1 METAGSL
8 PCRRFCFSCKP
19 SHRALYHGAFVF
31 RLSRIKNNTVL
42 NEYRKKRDFKKT
54 AEPAGD
60 DRHSSGDRAFVVQK
74 HAATHLHYDLRL
86 EVDGVLKSWAV
97 PKGPSLNPGDKRLAM
112 HVEDHPFEYRN
123 FEGSIPKGEYGGGEV
138 IIWDKGTYAPE
149 GTLSTKEQLAKGE
162 LKFQLHGEKLRGSFV
177 IVKLKKPGNKNEW
190 LLIKHRDAFAD
201 SKWDAEQHAESVV
214 SGRTLEDIAAGRPAS
229 GARRAVDPSALSE
242 AIETPMPKMP
252 SGVRATLAELGDKA
266 FSSPNWV
273 FEIKW
278 DGVRAIAQIE
288 NGKTSL
294 WARSG
299 RDVTLEYPEF
309 KDMAARFRV
318 RDAIID
324 GEIVTLDAD
333 GRSNFHT
340 LQHRLGVQN
349 PSRQLMQSVP
359 LDYFAFDV
367 MYAEGYDLRR
377 VPLVE
382 RKDFLQQILSP
393 NERIHFSEHI
403 PEQGEALYEAARGK
417 GLEGIIAKLKNST
430 YAGARTSTWVKLKIV
445 SEVDAV
451 VAGYTEGR
459 GSRKFFGA
467 LVLGLYEGGEL
478 KFIGNVG
485 TGFDETKQEEIT
497 KQLEE
502 LRAEKSPF
510 SKPPALR
517 ENVDWVEP
525 TLVARVKYAN
535 WTNDNHLR
543 APVFLSLLTDRSARD
558 CTMEDAKPES
568 TAALESKAEKE
579 NPAPKKAK
587 GKPAKAAP
595 VNEPERE
602 EIPTEKPPPAIDIS
616 RAKQKASKN
625 PAPSPKA
632 ASKTISIS
640 SGRESEVENELR
652 AGHKET
658 MDVES
663 DGQRLHFS
671 NLNKIYFPE
680 VGVKKRELLAYYYR
694 MARYILPFLQ
704 DRPMVLRR
712 YPDGVDGKAFF
723 QKEAPSYLPDWIQTA
738 TVDSEE
744 RGGEMQYILCNSR
757 ATLLYLTNLGCIDH
771 NPWSS
776 RAQSQENPDYVFF
789 DLDPTDDTPFSDV
802 MHIAREIY
810 AMLKSI
816 KMRCYMKT
824 SGASGFHIFI
834 PLEPKYTYEQTR
846 TFAEVVGRLVAS
858 KNSKLTTF
866 ERTVSKRPKGRI
878 LIDALQNASGKPLA
892 CAYSVRAFPKATV
905 STPLTP
911 EELTTNI
918 SAEQFTLRNFND
930 RIAKVGDLWSDFWQN
945 RQTLDRALELLAGK
959 FPKGER

>member
-1 METAGSL
+1 
-8 PCRRFCFSCKP
+8 
-19 SHRALYHGAFVF
+19 
-31 RLSRIKNNTVL
+31 
-42 NEYRKKRDFKKT
+42 
-54 AEPAGD
+54 
-60 DRHSSGDRAFVVQK
+60 
-74 HAATHLHYDLRL
+74 
-86 EVDGVLKSWAV
+86 LKSWAV
-97 PKGPSLNPGDKRLAM
+97 PKGPSLNPNDKRLAM
-112 HVEDHPFEYRN
+112 QTEDHPFEYRK
-123 FEGSIPKGEYGGGEV
+123 FEGSIPKGEYGGGEM
-138 IIWDKGTYAPE
+138 IIWDQGTYAPE
-149 GTLSTKEQLAKGE
+149 GTLSIKDQLAKGDF
-162 LKFQLHGEKLRGSFV
+162 KFQLNGEKLRGSFV
-177 IVKLKKPGNKNEW
+177 LVKLKKPGNKNEW
-190 LLIKHRDAFAD
+190 LLIKHRDAFVDA
-201 SKWDAEQHAESVV
+201 KWDAEQHAESVV
-214 SGRTLEDIAAGRPAS
+214 TGRTLEDIRKGRPAS
-229 GARRAVDPSALSE
+229 RERRAVDPSALPG
-242 AIETPMPKMP
+242 AVETPMPKMP
-252 SGVRATLAELGDKA
+252 SGVRATLAELGDKP

-278 DGVRAIAQIE
+278 DGVRAIAQVE
-288 NGKTSL
+288 NGKTTL

-318 RDAIID
+318 REAIID
-324 GEIVTLDAD
+324 GEIVTLDSD

-367 MYAEGYDLRR
+367 MYADGYDLRR
-377 VPLVE
+377 VPLVD
-382 RKDFLQQILSP
+382 RKDFLQQVLSP
-393 NERIHFSEHI
+393 NERLHFSEHI
-403 PEQGEALYEAARGK
+403 PDQGEALYEAARSK

-467 LVLGLYEGGEL
+467 LVLGLHEGKEL
-478 KFIGNVG
+478 KFIGSVG
-485 TGFDETKQEEIT
+485 TGFDENKQEEIL
-497 KQLEE
+497 KQLEK
-502 LRAEKSPF
+502 LRTEKSPF
-510 SKPPALR
+510 VKPPGLR
-517 ENVDWVEP
+517 ENVYWVEP
-525 TLVARVKYAN
+525 ELVARVKYAN

-543 APVFLSLLTDRSARD
+543 APVFLSLLTDRAAKD

-568 TAALESKAEKE
+568 TSALESKAEKE
-579 NPAPKKAK
+579 NPVPKKAK
-587 GKPAKAAP
+587 
-595 VNEPERE
+595 
-602 EIPTEKPPPAIDIS
+602 EKPTKVAPSEVVEEHESEEFLAEEPKAENKTQRS
-616 RAKQKASKN
+616 KQKSAKSSES
-625 PAPSPKA
+625 SPKITG
-632 ASKTISIS
+632 KTVSIS
-640 SGRESEVENELR
+640 SGREVEIENELR
-652 AGHKET
+652 SGTKET

-680 VGVKKRELLAYYYR
+680 VRVKKRELLAYYYR

-738 TVDSEE
+738 TVASDE

-776 RAQSQENPDYVFF
+776 RAQSQESPDYVFF

-802 MHIAREIY
+802 MHIAREVY

-834 PLEPKYTYEQTR
+834 PLEPKYTFEQTR

-858 KNSKLTTF
+858 ENPKLTTF

-930 RIAKVGDLWSDFWQN
+930 RIAKVGDLWADFWKN
-945 RQTLDRALELLAGK
+945 RQTLDRALELLAKK
-959 FPKGER
+959 FPKS

>member
-1 METAGSL
+1 
-8 PCRRFCFSCKP
+8 
-19 SHRALYHGAFVF
+19 
-31 RLSRIKNNTVL
+31 VL
-42 NEYRKKRDFKKT
+42 NEYKKKRDFKKT
-54 AEPAGD
+54 AEPAGGEP
-60 DRHSSGDRAFVVQK
+60 HHGGDRAFVVQK

-112 HVEDHPFEYRN
+112 QVEDHPFEYRK
-123 FEGSIPKGEYGGGEV
+123 FEGSIPKGEYGGGEM
-138 IIWDKGTYAPE
+138 IIWDQGTYVPE
-149 GTLSTKEQLAKGE
+149 GTLSVKEQLAKGDF
-162 LKFQLHGEKLRGSFV
+162 KFRLDGEKLRGSFV
-177 IVKLKKPGNKNEW
+177 LVKLKKPGNKNEW
-190 LLIKHRDAFAD
+190 LLIKHRDAFVDA
-201 SKWDAEQHAESVV
+201 KWDVEQHAESVV
-214 SGRTLEDIAAGRPAS
+214 SGRTVEDIREGRHASRPRVAADPSLLS
-229 GARRAVDPSALSE
+229 GAFDA
-242 AIETPMPKMP
+242 PMPAMP

-273 FEIKW
+273 YEIKW
-278 DGVRAIAQIE
+278 DGVRAIAQLE
-288 NGKTSL
+288 NGKTTL

-299 RDVTLEYPEF
+299 RDVTSEYPEF
-309 KDMAARFRV
+309 KDMAARFRA
-318 RDAIID
+318 RNAIID
-324 GEIVTLDAD
+324 GEIVTLDKD

-340 LQHRLGVQN
+340 LQQRLGVQN

-367 MYAEGYDLRR
+367 MYADGYDLRR

-382 RKDFLQQILSP
+382 RKDFLQRILLG
-393 NERIHFSEHI
+393 NESIHFSEHI
-403 PEQGEALYEAARGK
+403 AEQGEALYEAARSK
-417 GLEGIIAKLKNST
+417 GLEGIIAKLANST

-445 SEVDAV
+445 DEVDAV
-451 VAGYTEGR
+451 IAGYTEGR

-478 KFIGNVG
+478 KFIGSVG
-485 TGFDETKQEEIT
+485 TGFDEAKQEKILD
-497 KQLEE
+497 QLAP
-502 LRAEKSPF
+502 LKVKTSPF
-510 SKPPALR
+510 AKTPSFREDVEWVKP
-517 ENVDWVEP
+517 E
-525 TLVARVKYAN
+525 LVARVKYAN

-543 APVFLSLLTDRSARD
+543 APVFMSLLTDRAAKD

-568 TAALESKAEKE
+568 TATLESKAEKE
-579 NPAPKKAK
+579 NPEPKEKK
-587 GKPAKAAP
+587 GKRTTKFESTPEPEAEEPPTEVPLEAENDSRTKPKARRPAALPAK
-595 VNEPERE
+595 
-602 EIPTEKPPPAIDIS
+602 DS
-616 RAKQKASKN
+616 G
-625 PAPSPKA
+625 
-632 ASKTISIS
+632 KTISIS
-640 SGRESEVENELR
+640 SGREAEVENELR
-652 AGHKET
+652 SGTKET

-680 VGVKKRELLAYYYR
+680 VGIKKRELLAYYYR

-723 QKEAPSYLPDWIQTA
+723 QKEAPSYLPEWIETA

-789 DLDPTDDTPFSDV
+789 DLDPTDDTKFSDV
-802 MHIAREIY
+802 MHVAREIY

-834 PLEPKYTYEQTR
+834 PLEPKYSYEQTR

-858 KNSKLTTF
+858 ENPKLTTF

-905 STPLTP
+905 STPLSP
-911 EELTTNI
+911 EELTTGI
-918 SAEQFTLRNFND
+918 SAEQFTLRNFNE
-930 RIAKVGDLWSDFWQN
+930 RIAKVGDLWADFWKN
-945 RQTLDRALELLAGK
+945 RQTLDRALKLLAKK
-959 FPKGER
+959 FPKGE

>member
-1 METAGSL
+1 
-8 PCRRFCFSCKP
+8 
-19 SHRALYHGAFVF
+19 
-31 RLSRIKNNTVL
+31 VL
-42 NEYRKKRDFKKT
+42 NEYNKKRDFKKT
-54 AEPAGD
+54 AEPAGGEPH
-60 DRHSSGDRAFVVQK
+60 RGGDRAFVVQK

-86 EVDGVLKSWAV
+86 EIDGVLKSWAV

-112 HVEDHPFEYRN
+112 QTEDHPFEYRN
-123 FEGSIPKGEYGGGEV
+123 FEGSIPKGQYGGGEM
-138 IIWDKGTYAPE
+138 IIWDQGTYAPE
-149 GTLSTKEQLAKGE
+149 GTLSVKDQLAKGDF
-162 LKFQLHGEKLRGSFV
+162 KFQLNGEKLRGSFV
-177 IVKLKKPGNKNEW
+177 LVKLKKPGNKNEW
-190 LLIKHRDAFAD
+190 LLIKHRDAFVDA
-201 SKWDAEQHAESVV
+201 KWDVEQHPKSVV
-214 SGRTLEDIAAGRPAS
+214 SGRTVEDIREGRPAS
-229 GARRAVDPSALSE
+229 RPRVAADPSLLSGTSE
-242 AIETPMPKMP
+242 AAMPVMP

-273 FEIKW
+273 YEIKW

-288 NGKTSL
+288 NGKTTL

-299 RDVTLEYPEF
+299 RDVTSEYPEF

-318 RDAIID
+318 RNAIID
-324 GEIVTLDAD
+324 GEIVTLDKD

-340 LQHRLGVQN
+340 LQQRLGVQN

-367 MYAEGYDLRR
+367 MYADGYDLRR

-382 RKDFLQQILSP
+382 RKDFLQLILSG
-393 NERIHFSEHI
+393 NESVHFSEHI
-403 PEQGEALYEAARGK
+403 AEQGEALYEAARSK
-417 GLEGIIAKLKNST
+417 GLEGIIAKLANST

-445 SEVDAV
+445 DEVDAV
-451 VAGYTEGR
+451 IAGYTEGR
-459 GSRKFFGA
+459 GSRRFFGA
-467 LVLGLYEGGEL
+467 LVLGLYEGRDL
-478 KFIGNVG
+478 KFIGSVG
-485 TGFDETKQEEIT
+485 TGFDEAKQEKILD
-497 KQLEE
+497 QLEP
-502 LRAEKSPF
+502 LKVKASPF
-510 SKPPALR
+510 AKVPALR
-517 ENVDWVEP
+517 EDVEWVEP
-525 TLVARVKYAN
+525 ELVARVKYAN

-543 APVFLSLLTDRSARD
+543 APVFMSLLADRAAKD

-579 NPAPKKAK
+579 NPEPKKAK
-587 GKPAKAAP
+587 GKRAAKPESVPQIDVEELSAEEPLADDDNSRSEIKMVKSTAPGAKASA
-595 VNEPERE
+595 
-602 EIPTEKPPPAIDIS
+602 
-616 RAKQKASKN
+616 
-625 PAPSPKA
+625 
-632 ASKTISIS
+632 KTISIT
-640 SGRESEVENELR
+640 SGREAEVENELR
-652 AGHKET
+652 SGSKET

-723 QKEAPSYLPDWIQTA
+723 QKEAPSYLPDWIETA

-789 DLDPTDDTPFSDV
+789 DLDPTDDTKFSDV

-824 SGASGFHIFI
+824 SGASGFHIFV
-834 PLEPKYTYEQTR
+834 PLEPKYSYEQTR

-858 KNSKLTTF
+858 ENPKLTTF

-905 STPLTP
+905 STPLSP
-911 EELTTNI
+911 EDLATNI

-930 RIAKVGDLWSDFWQN
+930 RIAKVGDLWADFWKN
-945 RQTLDRALELLAGK
+945 RQTLDRALELLAKK
-959 FPKGER
+959 FPKA

>member
-1 METAGSL
+1 
-8 PCRRFCFSCKP
+8 
-19 SHRALYHGAFVF
+19 
-31 RLSRIKNNTVL
+31 VL

-54 AEPAGD
+54 AEPAGGES
-60 DRHSSGDRAFVVQK
+60 HHGGDRAFVVQK

-112 HVEDHPFEYRN
+112 QVEDHPFEYRK
-123 FEGSIPKGEYGGGEV
+123 FEGSIPKGEYGGGEM
-138 IIWDKGTYAPE
+138 IIWDQGTYAPE
-149 GTLSTKEQLAKGE
+149 GTLSVKEQLTKGDF
-162 LKFQLHGEKLRGSFV
+162 KFQLNGERLRGSFV
-177 IVKLKKPGNKNEW
+177 LVKLKKPGNKNEW
-190 LLIKHRDAFAD
+190 LLIKHRDTFVD
-201 SKWDAEQHAESVV
+201 TKWDVEQHAESVV
-214 SGRTLEDIAAGRPAS
+214 SGRTVEDIREGRPAS
-229 GARRAVDPSALSE
+229 RPRVAADPSLLSGAFE
-242 AIETPMPKMP
+242 APVPAMP

-273 FEIKW
+273 YEIKW

-288 NGKTSL
+288 DGKTTL

-299 RDVTLEYPEF
+299 RDVTTEYPEF
-309 KDMAARFRV
+309 KDMAARFRA
-318 RDAIID
+318 RNAIID
-324 GEIVTLDAD
+324 GEIVTLDKD
-333 GRSNFHT
+333 GRSNFHS

-367 MYAEGYDLRR
+367 MYADGYDLRR
-377 VPLVE
+377 VPLVK
-382 RKDFLQQILSP
+382 RKNFLQLILSG
-393 NERIHFSEHI
+393 NESIHFSEHI
-403 PEQGEALYEAARGK
+403 AEQGEALYEAARSK
-417 GLEGIIAKLKNST
+417 GLEGIIAKLANST

-445 SEVDAV
+445 DEVDAV
-451 VAGYTEGR
+451 IAGYTEGR

-467 LVLGLYEGGEL
+467 LVLGLYEAREL
-478 KFIGNVG
+478 KFIGSVG
-485 TGFDETKQEEIT
+485 TGFDEAKQEKIFD
-497 KQLEE
+497 QLTR
-502 LRAEKSPF
+502 LRAKTSPF
-510 SKPPALR
+510 AKIPALR
-517 ENVDWVEP
+517 ENVEWVEP
-525 TLVARVKYAN
+525 ELVARVKYAN

-543 APVFLSLLTDRSARD
+543 APVFLSLLTDRAAKD

-579 NPAPKKAK
+579 NPEPKEQKKKRTAKLESKPEPEVEETPTEEPVATKNNSRTEPVARKRVGPPAK
-587 GKPAKAAP
+587 G
-595 VNEPERE
+595 
-602 EIPTEKPPPAIDIS
+602 S
-616 RAKQKASKN
+616 G
-625 PAPSPKA
+625 
-632 ASKTISIS
+632 KTISIS
-640 SGRESEVENELR
+640 LGRETEVENELR
-652 AGHKET
+652 SGTKET

-680 VGVKKRELLAYYYR
+680 VGGKKRELLAYYYR

-723 QKEAPSYLPDWIQTA
+723 QKEAPSYLPEWIATA

-776 RAQSQENPDYVFF
+776 RSQSQENPDYVFF

-810 AMLKSI
+810 DMLKSI

-834 PLEPKYTYEQTR
+834 PLEPKYSYEQTR

-858 KNSKLTTF
+858 ENPRLTTF

-911 EELTTNI
+911 QELTTNI
-918 SAEQFTLRNFND
+918 SAEQFTVHNFTE
-930 RIAKVGDLWSDFWQN
+930 RIARVGDLWSDFWKN
-945 RQTLDRALELLAGK
+945 RQTLDRALELLAKK
-959 FPKGER
+959 FPKGA

>member
-1 METAGSL
+1 
-8 PCRRFCFSCKP
+8 
-19 SHRALYHGAFVF
+19 
-31 RLSRIKNNTVL
+31 VL
-42 NEYRKKRDFKKT
+42 DEYKKKRDFKKT
-54 AEPAGD
+54 AEPSGGE
-60 DRHSSGDRAFVVQK
+60 RHHGGDRAFVVQM

-86 EVDGVLKSWAV
+86 EIDGVLKSWAV
-97 PKGPSLNPGDKRLAM
+97 PKGPSLNPSDKRLAM
-112 HVEDHPFEYRN
+112 QTEDHPFEYRN
-123 FEGSIPKGEYGGGEV
+123 FEGSIPKGEYGGGEM
-138 IIWDKGTYAPE
+138 IIWDRGTYAPE
-149 GTLSTKEQLAKGE
+149 GTLSVKDQLAKGDF
-162 LKFQLHGEKLRGSFV
+162 KFQLHGEKLRGSFV
-177 IVKLKKPGNKNEW
+177 LVKLKKPGNKNEW
-190 LLIKHRDAFAD
+190 LLIKHRDAFVDA
-201 SKWDAEQHAESVV
+201 KWDVEQHADSVV
-214 SGRTLEDIAAGRPAS
+214 SGRTIEDIREGRPAS
-229 GARRAVDPSALSE
+229 RERRAVDASVLPGA
-242 AIETPMPKMP
+242 AETPMPKMP
-252 SGVRATLAELGDKA
+252 SGVRATLAELGDKP

-288 NGKTSL
+288 NGKTTL

-309 KDMAARFRV
+309 KDMAARLRV

-349 PSRQLMQSVP
+349 PSRQMMQSVP

-367 MYAEGYDLRR
+367 MYAGGYDLRR

-403 PEQGEALYEAARGK
+403 PEQGEALYEAARGR

-467 LVLGLYEGGEL
+467 LVLGLYDGKEL
-478 KFIGNVG
+478 KFIGSVG
-485 TGFDETKQEEIT
+485 TGFDESKQEEIT
-497 KQLEE
+497 KQLDE
-502 LRAEKSPF
+502 LRTEKSPF
-510 SKPPALR
+510 AKPPALR

-525 TLVARVKYAN
+525 KLVARVKYGN

-543 APVFLSLLTDRSARD
+543 APVFLSVLTDRPAKD

-579 NPAPKKAK
+579 NPAPKESKEKPTKVAPVGVSEGELPSPPEPQIPERKASR
-587 GKPAKAAP
+587 GKQKTAKAS
-595 VNEPERE
+595 
-602 EIPTEKPPPAIDIS
+602 EKQPG
-616 RAKQKASKN
+616 AS
-625 PAPSPKA
+625 A
-632 ASKTISIS
+632 KTISKS
-640 SGRESEVENELR
+640 SGREAEVENELR
-652 AGHKET
+652 AGSKET
-658 MDVES
+658 MDVEC

-680 VGVKKRELLAYYYR
+680 PGVKKRELLAYYYR
-694 MARYILPFLQ
+694 MARYILPFLK

-723 QKEAPSYLPDWIQTA
+723 QKEAPSYIPDWIQTA

-834 PLEPKYTYEQTR
+834 PLEPKYSYEQTR

-858 KNSKLTTF
+858 QNPKTTTF

-911 EELTTNI
+911 EELTTDI
-918 SAEQFTLRNFND
+918 RAEQFTLRNFNE

-945 RQTLDRALELLAGK
+945 RQTLDRALALLARK
-959 FPKGER
+959 FPKA

>member
-1 METAGSL
+1 MRGRAPWVVSW
-8 PCRRFCFSCKP
+8 RVRFSTI
-19 SHRALYHGAFVF
+19 ANQTDA
-31 RLSRIKNNTVL
+31 VL

-54 AEPAGD
+54 AEPSGEE
-60 DRHSSGDRAFVVQK
+60 RHQGGDRAFVVQK

-112 HVEDHPFEYRN
+112 QVEDHPFEYRK

-138 IIWDKGTYAPE
+138 IIWDQGTYAPE

-162 LKFQLHGEKLRGSFV
+162 LKFQLNGEKLRGSFV
-177 IVKLKKPGNKNEW
+177 IVKLRKPGNKNEW

-201 SKWDAEQHAESVV
+201 SKWDAQQHAESSV
-214 SGRTLEDIAAGRPAS
+214 SGRTLEDIAAGRPATR
-229 GARRAVDPSALSE
+229 ARTAIDPSLLPGAFES
-242 AIETPMPKMP
+242 PMPPMP
-252 SGVRATLAELGDKA
+252 NGVRATLAELGDKP

-273 FEIKW
+273 YEIKW

-288 NGKTSL
+288 NSKTTL

-309 KDMAARFRV
+309 KDMAARLRV

-324 GEIVTLDAD
+324 GELVTLDPE

-367 MYAEGYDLRR
+367 MYADGFDLRR
-377 VPLVE
+377 VPLVD
-382 RKDFLQQILSP
+382 RKNFLQQILSP

-403 PEQGEALYEAARGK
+403 PEQGEALYEAARSK
-417 GLEGIIAKLKNST
+417 GLEGIIAKLANST
-430 YAGARTSTWVKLKIV
+430 YAGARTSTWMKLKIV
-445 SEVDAV
+445 DEVDAV
-451 VAGYTEGR
+451 IAGYTEGR

-467 LVLGLYEGGEL
+467 LVLGLYEGREL
-478 KFIGNVG
+478 KFIGSVG
-485 TGFDETKQEEIT
+485 TGFDESKQEKIFD
-497 KQLEE
+497 QLTQ
-502 LRAEKSPF
+502 LHSKTSPF
-510 SKPPALR
+510 AKIPGLR
-517 ENVDWVEP
+517 ENVEWVEP
-525 TLVARVKYAN
+525 KLVARVKYAN

-543 APVFLSLLTDRSARD
+543 APVFLSLLTDRAATE

-568 TAALESKAEKE
+568 TSALESKAEKE
-579 NPAPKKAK
+579 HPAAKKPKPQRSVKENPPPEDSDSTKILASEANQAEEIAPIEITRKQR
-587 GKPAKAAP
+587 PAKAP
-595 VNEPERE
+595 KSE
-602 EIPTEKPPPAIDIS
+602 T
-616 RAKQKASKN
+616 KATG
-625 PAPSPKA
+625 
-632 ASKTISIS
+632 KTISIS
-640 SGRESEVENELR
+640 TGRESEVESELR
-652 AGHKET
+652 SGSKET

-723 QKEAPSYLPDWIQTA
+723 QKEAPSYLPDWIETA

-802 MHIAREIY
+802 MHVAREIY

-834 PLEPKYTYEQTR
+834 PLEPQYTYEQTR
-846 TFAEVVGRLVAS
+846 TFAEVVGRLVAAE
-858 KNSKLTTF
+858 NPKLTTF

-905 STPLTP
+905 STPLSP
-911 EELTTNI
+911 EELTTSI
-918 SAEQFTLRNFND
+918 RAEQFTLRNFND
-930 RIAKVGDLWSDFWQN
+930 RIAAVGDLWSDFWQN
-945 RQTLDRALELLAGK
+945 RQTLDRALTLLAKK
-959 FPKGER
+959 FPKD

>member
-1 METAGSL
+1 
-8 PCRRFCFSCKP
+8 
-19 SHRALYHGAFVF
+19 
-31 RLSRIKNNTVL
+31 VL

-60 DRHSSGDRAFVVQK
+60 ERRQGGDRAFVVQK

-112 HVEDHPFEYRN
+112 QVEDHPFEYRK

-138 IIWDKGTYAPE
+138 IIWDQGTYAPE
-149 GTLSTKEQLAKGE
+149 GILNTKEQLAKGE
-162 LKFQLHGEKLRGSFV
+162 LKFQLHGDKLRGSFV
-177 IVKLKKPGNKNEW
+177 IVKLRKPGNKNEW

-201 SKWDAEQHAESVV
+201 NKWDAEQHAESVV
-214 SGRTLEDIAAGRPAS
+214 SGRTLEDIAKGRPAS
-229 GARRAVDPSALSE
+229 RTRHAADPSVLPE
-242 AIETPMPKMP
+242 AIETPMPQMP

-273 FEIKW
+273 YEIKW

-288 NGKTSL
+288 DGKTTL

-299 RDVTLEYPEF
+299 RDVTSEYPEF

-318 RDAIID
+318 RNAIID
-324 GEIVTLDAD
+324 GEIVTLDKD

-340 LQHRLGVQN
+340 LQHRLAVQN

-367 MYAEGYDLRR
+367 MYADGYDLRR

-382 RKDFLQQILSP
+382 RKDFLQLILSG
-393 NERIHFSEHI
+393 NESIHFSEHI
-403 PEQGEALYEAARGK
+403 AEQGEALYEAARSK
-417 GLEGIIAKLKNST
+417 GLEGIIAKLATST

-445 SEVDAV
+445 DEVDAV
-451 VAGYTEGR
+451 IAGYTEGR

-467 LVLGLYEGGEL
+467 LVLGLYEGREL
-478 KFIGNVG
+478 KFIGSVG
-485 TGFDETKQEEIT
+485 TGFDEAKQEKIFD
-497 KQLEE
+497 QLTR
-502 LRAEKSPF
+502 LSAKTSPF
-510 SKPPALR
+510 ARIPALR
-517 ENVDWVEP
+517 ENVEWVEP
-525 TLVARVKYAN
+525 ELVARVKYAN

-543 APVFLSLLTDRSARD
+543 APVFLSLLTDRAVKD

-568 TAALESKAEKE
+568 TAALESRAEKE
-579 NPAPKKAK
+579 NLEPKKQKGKRTTTKPESTPEPEVDETPTEEPVATENDSPIKPKARRPAAPLAK
-587 GKPAKAAP
+587 GAG
-595 VNEPERE
+595 
-602 EIPTEKPPPAIDIS
+602 
-616 RAKQKASKN
+616 
-625 PAPSPKA
+625 
-632 ASKTISIS
+632 KTISIS
-640 SGRESEVENELR
+640 SGRETEVENELR
-652 AGHKET
+652 GGSKET

-694 MARYILPFLQ
+694 MAGYILPFLQ

-723 QKEAPSYLPDWIQTA
+723 QKEAPSYLPDWIETA

-789 DLDPTDDTPFSDV
+789 DLDPTPETPFSDV
-802 MHIAREIY
+802 MHVARETY

-816 KMRCYMKT
+816 KMRCYLKT

-834 PLEPKYTYEQTR
+834 PLEPKYSYEQTR

-858 KNSKLTTF
+858 ENPKLTTF

-892 CAYSVRAFPKATV
+892 CAYSVRAFPKAAV
-905 STPLTP
+905 STPLSP
-911 EELTTNI
+911 EELRTNI
-918 SAEQFTLRNFND
+918 SAEQFTLRNFNE
-930 RIAKVGDLWSDFWQN
+930 RVAKVGDLWADFWKH
-945 RQTLDRALELLAGK
+945 RQTLDRALELLAKK
-959 FPKGER
+959 FPKGES

>member
-1 METAGSL
+1 
-8 PCRRFCFSCKP
+8 
-19 SHRALYHGAFVF
+19 
-31 RLSRIKNNTVL
+31 VL
-42 NEYRKKRDFKKT
+42 DEYKKKRDFKKT
-54 AEPAGD
+54 AEPSGGEPHRGGD
-60 DRHSSGDRAFVVQK
+60 LAFVVQK
-74 HAATHLHYDLRL
+74 HAASHLHYDLRL
-86 EVDGVLKSWAV
+86 EIDGVLKSWAV
-97 PKGPSLNPGDKRLAM
+97 PKGPSLNPNDKRLAM
-112 HVEDHPFEYRN
+112 QTEDHPFEYRN
-123 FEGSIPKGEYGGGEV
+123 FEGSIPKGEYGGGEM
-138 IIWDKGTYAPE
+138 IIWDQGTYAPE
-149 GTLSTKEQLAKGE
+149 GTLSIKEQLAKGDF
-162 LKFQLHGEKLRGSFV
+162 KFQLNGEKLRGSFV
-177 IVKLKKPGNKNEW
+177 LVKLKKPGNKKEW
-190 LLIKHRDAFAD
+190 LLIKHRDAFVD
-201 SKWDAEQHAESVV
+201 TKWDVEQHAESVV
-214 SGRTLEDIAAGRPAS
+214 SGRTVEDIREGRPAS
-229 GARRAVDPSALSE
+229 RERRLIDPSALPDASE
-242 AIETPMPKMP
+242 GPMPKMP
-252 SGVRATLAELGDKA
+252 GGVRATLAELGDKP

-278 DGVRAIAQIE
+278 DGVRALAQIE
-288 NGKTSL
+288 NGKTTL

-309 KDMAARFRV
+309 KDMAARLRV
-318 RDAIID
+318 RNAIID

-367 MYAEGYDLRR
+367 MYADGYDLRR

-382 RKDFLQQILSP
+382 RKNFLQQILSP

-403 PEQGEALYEAARGK
+403 PEQGEALYEAARSK

-430 YAGARTSTWVKLKIV
+430 YAGTRTSTWVKLKIV
-445 SEVDAV
+445 DEVDAV

-467 LVLGLYEGGEL
+467 LVLGLYEGKEL
-478 KFIGNVG
+478 KFIGSVG
-485 TGFDETKQEEIT
+485 TGFDESKQEEIT
-497 KQLEE
+497 KQLEK
-502 LRAEKSPF
+502 LRTEKSPF
-510 SKPPALR
+510 AKPPALR

-525 TLVARVKYAN
+525 ELVARVKYAN

-543 APVFLSLLTDRSARD
+543 APVFLSLLTDRAAKD

-568 TAALESKAEKE
+568 TAALETKAEKE
-579 NPAPKKAK
+579 NPASK
-587 GKPAKAAP
+587 
-595 VNEPERE
+595 R
-602 EIPTEKPPPAIDIS
+602 T
-616 RAKQKASKN
+616 KQKAAKLAPAEKAQTEEPPAKEADPIVRKKTRHSEQTAKN
-625 PAPSPKA
+625 PQSPPKA
-632 ASKTISIS
+632 TAKTVSIS

-652 AGHKET
+652 AGNKET

-704 DRPMVLRR
+704 ERPMVLRR
-712 YPDGVDGKAFF
+712 YPDGVEGKAFF
-723 QKEAPSYLPDWIQTA
+723 QKEAPSYLPDWIETA

-789 DLDPTDDTPFSDV
+789 DLDPTDDTPFTDV

-858 KNSKLTTF
+858 ENPKITTF

-918 SAEQFTLRNFND
+918 RAEQFTLRNFNE
-930 RIAKVGDLWSDFWQN
+930 RIADVGDLWSDFWKN
-945 RQTLDRALELLAGK
+945 RQTLDRALELLAKK
-959 FPKGER
+959 FPKD